1 MTLGT
6 AAILLVF
13 ATGGIIGI
21 CLQSR
26 KALRSVLLVLL
37 SLFALALIVYIAL
50 TLLFV
55 TAASRK

>member
-6 AAILLVF
+6 AVVLLVL
-13 ATGGIIGI
+13 AIGGMIGV
-21 CLQSR
+21 CLQNR
-26 KALRSVLLVLL
+26 KAPRKALLVLL

-55 TAASRK
+55 AAASRK

>member
-1 MTLGT
+1 MTLGI
-6 AAILLVF
+6 AVVLLVL
-13 ATGGIIGI
+13 AIGGMIGV

-26 KALRSVLLVLL
+26 KTPRKALLVLL

-55 TAASRK
+55 AAASRK

>member
-1 MTLGT
+1 MTLGI
-6 AAILLVF
+6 AVVLLVL
-13 ATGGIIGI
+13 AIGGMIGV

-26 KALRSVLLVLL
+26 KTPRKGLLVLL

-55 TAASRK
+55 DAASRK